1 MNYATFQK
9 LQSLG
14 YKGTQD
20 DPAKNVITWLRQKE
34 ILRIEPYWRTYADE
48 CGYSWAKSWEEFSE
62 KTPVNCETMDEL
74 LDIALDNSVR
84 EALL

>member
-20 DPAKNVITWLRQKE
+20 DPAENVITWLRQKE
-34 ILRIEPYWRTYADE
+34 ILRIEPYWHTSSDE
-48 CGYSWAKSWEEFSE
+48 HGYSWAKSWDEFSE
-62 KTPVNCETMDEL
+62 KTPVDCETMEEL
-74 LDIALDNSVR
+74 FEIALDNSVK
-84 EALL
+84 EAL